1 MDGKA
6 AEEGGK
12 DAGTVPASRMTKLQ
26 DDRYLLILQRELLVW
41 GGEGKGSVSLES
53 CFEIVL
59 VAHLLLQLPL
69 WTCLI
74 SLMHWIIMFA
84 VKFPVD

>member
-12 DAGTVPASRMTKLQ
+12 DAGTAPASCMMKPQ
-26 DDRYLLILQRELLVW
+26 DDRYLQILQRELLIW
-41 GGEGKGSVSLES
+41 GGEGKGTVSLES

-69 WTCLI
+69 
-74 SLMHWIIMFA
+74 
-84 VKFPVD
+84 

>member
-12 DAGTVPASRMTKLQ
+12 DAGTAPESHTMKPQ
-26 DDRYLLILQRELLVW
+26 DNRYLQILQRKLLIW
-41 GGEGKGSVSLES
+41 GREGKGTVSLES

-59 VAHLLLQLPL
+59 VACLLLQLPL
-69 WTCLI
+69 QL
-74 SLMHWIIMFA
+74 
-84 VKFPVD
+84 V